1 MKFNNNI
8 KEVNK
13 IENYEGGE
21 AFVMSPELELY
32 SAVVTA
38 SLEDKF
44 YEKNNIFMNRIVELI
59 SKVDPM
65 YVAQLAVYTRTQM
78 HMRSV
83 PLFLLVELA
92 KIHRGDDL
100 LSRAVEKTVLRADE
114 ITELLACYQSRN
126 NSGNDAKKLAKLS
139 KQIQFGLQ
147 HSFNKFDEYQFAKYD
162 RDSAEVKLRDALF
175 LVHPKAKDDAQQ
187 IIFDKIANNNLAVPY
202 TWETEL
208 SALGKIN
215 FENADQRNEAFRMK
229 WEELIDSGKLGYMAL
244 LRNLRNIL
252 ESKVDYAHVEKLCNV
267 IADSNAVINSKQL
280 PFRYLSAYREVSL
293 INSVSTSLVL
303 SALEDA
309 VDVSAHNIKGFGHDT
324 KVLLACDVS
333 GSMQHSISPRSKVQ
347 FYDIGLMLSMLLKN
361 KCSQVISGM
370 FGDIWKVVNLPSDGI
385 LANVKELHRREGEV
399 GYSTNGHLVIDW
411 LIENNVV
418 MDKVMMFTDC
428 QMWDSYGGK
437 KTIRKSWEKYK
448 KIAPNA
454 KLYLFDLAGYGTT
467 PLSMEDNDVC
477 LISGWSDKV
486 FDILDA
492 LENDGS
498 VVEEI
503 RKIVV

>member
-44 YEKNNIFMNRIVELI
+44 YETNKFLIHRIVNLI

-65 YVAQLAVYTRTQM
+65 FVAQLAIYARTQM
-78 HMRSV
+78 YMRSV
-83 PLFLLVELA
+83 PLLLLVELA

-147 HSFNKFDEYQFAKYD
+147 RSFNKFDEYQFAKYD

-187 IIFDKIANNNLAVPY
+187 IIFDKIANKNLATPY

-280 PFRYLSAYREVSL
+280 PFRYLSAYRE
-293 INSVSTSLVL
+293 
-303 SALEDA
+303 
-309 VDVSAHNIKGFGHDT
+309 
-324 KVLLACDVS
+324 
-333 GSMQHSISPRSKVQ
+333 
-347 FYDIGLMLSMLLKN
+347 
-361 KCSQVISGM
+361 ISGITSIICK
-370 FGDIWKVVNLPSDGI
+370 GEWK
-385 LANVKELHRREGEV
+385 
-399 GYSTNGHLVIDW
+399 
-411 LIENNVV
+411 
-418 MDKVMMFTDC
+418 
-428 QMWDSYGGK
+428 
-437 KTIRKSWEKYK
+437 
-448 KIAPNA
+448 
-454 KLYLFDLAGYGTT
+454 
-467 PLSMEDNDVC
+467 
-477 LISGWSDKV
+477 
-486 FDILDA
+486 
-492 LENDGS
+492 
-498 VVEEI
+498 
-503 RKIVV
+503 